1 MTNTTTTAPELAER
15 VSYSEITRI
24 VMKAHPELIEAM
36 ERALREF
43 YENEDGWQE
52 NVSRH
57 QRAAGMPERSLE
69 SPYGQALREAS
80 TAVFERGKELL
91 AAGAVTRRTT
101 GINER

>member
-57 QRAAGMPERSLE
+57 QRAAGMPEQSLQ
-69 SPYGQALREAS
+69 SPFRKSLREAS
-80 TAVFERGKELL
+80 RAVVERAKELL
-91 AAGAVTRRTT
+91 GST
-101 GINER
+101 GGVF